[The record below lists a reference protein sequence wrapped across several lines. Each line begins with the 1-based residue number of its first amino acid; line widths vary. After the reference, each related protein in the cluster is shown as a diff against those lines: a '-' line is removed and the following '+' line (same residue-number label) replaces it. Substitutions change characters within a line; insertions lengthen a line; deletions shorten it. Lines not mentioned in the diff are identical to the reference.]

1 MSDYRLE
8 GLWFHVHVFVKLR
21 KEEKSIAEK
30 LKLVTEQISTQI
42 GRNVRPVVLYQI
54 CEIDKGHISAM
65 NLH

>member
-30 LKLVTEQISTQI
+30 LKLVIFSI
-42 GRNVRPVVLYQI
+42 GRGQI
-54 CEIDKGHISAM
+54 PQNIHTHKFELVKAK
-65 NLH
+65 LV